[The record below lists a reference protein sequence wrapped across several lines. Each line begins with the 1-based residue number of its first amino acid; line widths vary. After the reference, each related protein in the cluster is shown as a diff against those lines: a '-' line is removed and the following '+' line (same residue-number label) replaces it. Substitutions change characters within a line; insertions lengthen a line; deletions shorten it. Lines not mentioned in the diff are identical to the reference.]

1 MPRDVVIAGG
11 HGQVAMRLARLLAAD
26 GVRVRGLVRNP
37 DHAGD
42 LEAIGAEPVVLDLEA
57 ADDVGDAIAGADA
70 LVFAAGSGP
79 GSGEGRKQTMDR
91 DGAVKLI
98 RAAEAAGPRR
108 FVMVSSMGADA
119 NAEPEGFGAYLRAK
133 GEADEALRA
142 SGLDFT
148 ILRPGALTD
157 EPGTGRIRLGDG
169 LGRGSVTRDD
179 VAATIAALLASGAGV
194 GRTADLLNG
203 PTPIEDAVAGL

>member
-11 HGQVAMRLARLLAAD
+11 HGQIAMRLARLLAAD
-26 GVRVRGLVRNP
+26 GARVRGIVRNP

-57 ADDVGDAIAGADA
+57 AGDVTDAIAGADA
-70 LVFAAGSGP
+70 IVFAAGSGP
-79 GSGEGRKQTMDR
+79 GSGEARKQTMDR

-98 RAAEAAGPRR
+98 RAAQANGPRR

-119 NAEPEGFGAYLRAK
+119 SAEPEGFGAYLRAK
-133 GEADEALRA
+133 GEADDALRA

-148 ILRPGALTD
+148 VLRPGGLTD
-157 EPGTGRIRLGDG
+157 DPGTGRIQLGERLD
-169 LGRGSVTRDD
+169 RGTVTRDD
-179 VAATIAALLASGAGV
+179 VAATIAALLDTGAGV
-194 GRTADLLNG
+194 GRSVDLLNG
-203 PTPIEDAVAGL
+203 PTPIGDAVAGL